1 MRQGNFTLPCNF
13 GIGFCQLN
21 LYQKLTNSFGGENW
35 HIYIWLVWH
44 PDKLIE
50 PYKTCSLVALKM
62 SNFFCFL
69 SLCQLGLRYTY
80 NKEMQSLS
88 IGQVT
93 DLELL
98 RSFQFIDEVNFIRK
112 QTIDI
117 MDDVVWPSWLT
128 KLG

>member
-1 MRQGNFTLPCNF
+1 
-13 GIGFCQLN
+13 
-21 LYQKLTNSFGGENW
+21 
-35 HIYIWLVWH
+35 
-44 PDKLIE
+44 
-50 PYKTCSLVALKM
+50 
-62 SNFFCFL
+62 
-69 SLCQLGLRYTY
+69 
-80 NKEMQSLS
+80 MQSLS

-93 DLELL
+93 DLAELP